1 MALREIRDI
10 RPNVVLEGSFE
21 QKHFGDKREE
31 KKLGFWKY
39 LEIGINLSMFVQDLA
54 RRKKEKG

>member
-31 KKLGFWKY
+31 KKLGFWK
-39 LEIGINLSMFVQDLA
+39 
-54 RRKKEKG
+54 